1 METTLTLG
9 QRQQNSD
16 TRMVEAVAKQNQTSS
31 HIYPTHGTQAA
42 RFLAAMLA
50 GRQINPLA
58 SWVEFGI
65 YRTSDVV
72 LRLRKAGWPIDT
84 DDLPVKNTFGED
96 CVVGLY
102 SLAPEAIAQ
111 SGSEAQQFIAD
122 EREVLR
128 AMRGAA

>member
-1 METTLTLG
+1 MTNLLTTGCRQHSETGTVKTTIDP
-9 QRQQNSD
+9 NIH
-16 TRMVEAVAKQNQTSS
+16 T
-31 HIYPTHGTQAA
+31 YPSHGTQAA

-72 LRLRKAGWPIDT
+72 LRLRRAGWPIDT
-84 DDLPVKNTFGED
+84 DELPVKNTFGED

-102 SLAPEAIAQ
+102 SVAPEVIAIA
-111 SGSEAQQFIAD
+111 GSEALQFVAD

-128 AMRGAA
+128 AMRRAS

>member
-1 METTLTLG
+1 MTDMLTLG
-9 QRQQNSD
+9 QRQQKSE
-16 TRMVEAVAKQNQTSS
+16 TGMVEAVTDQNQTTS

-111 SGSEAQQFIAD
+111 AGSEAQQFVAD

-128 AMRGAA
+128 AMRRAA

>member
-1 METTLTLG
+1 MTNMLTTGCRQQSETGMVESASDQNLTLPP
-9 QRQQNSD
+9 
-16 TRMVEAVAKQNQTSS
+16 T
-31 HIYPTHGTQAA
+31 YPTHGTQAA

-102 SLAPEAIAQ
+102 SLAPEEIAQ
-111 SGSEAQQFIAD
+111 AGSEAQQFVAD

-128 AMRGAA
+128 AMRRAA

>member
-1 METTLTLG
+1 MDNTLMPG
-9 QRQQNSD
+9 RQQQNSEAG
-16 TRMVEAVAKQNQTSS
+16 MVEPVADQNQTTSP
-31 HIYPTHGTQAA
+31 IYPTHGTQAA

-72 LRLRKAGWPIDT
+72 LRLRKAGWAIDT

-102 SLAPEAIAQ
+102 SLASEAIAQ
-111 SGSEAQQFIAD
+111 AGLEAQQFVAD

-128 AMRGAA
+128 AMRRAA